1 MYKKNLRQRTSL
13 SSFLSPLLLASLI
26 SAAYP
31 VLANDKEEIERQK
44 SLIEQLDQRVKILD
58 RKQEIATEDA
68 AAKQKTAPVLV
79 AGEKGFSFKSA
90 DGQFEYKFRGIVQ
103 LDYRTFGDD
112 AYPTAVNG
120 FLARRIRPT
129 FEGTVFGKY
138 GFRFTPEFAE
148 SGDGKVVDNSG
159 SVVTNKTRVVDA
171 YLDARLDPKF
181 QVRLGKFKPVVGLE
195 RLQGAADTKFIERSF
210 VSGNFLPNRD
220 LGVSV
225 SGELLDNKLNYAVGI
240 YNGIIDGG
248 DSTTAQDVNTGKDFT
263 ARLFA
268 TPFVG
273 DGSKLEGL
281 GFGLAA
287 TSGNTTGNALASY
300 KTPGQV
306 NSFFGY
312 ATGTTSNGQRTR
324 FAPQAN
330 YYYGPVGI
338 LTEYAVVNQDIV
350 KGTNKARIQN
360 NAWHVTA
367 SWLLTGEDASF
378 KGVKPNSPFTT
389 DGGWGAWE
397 LVARYQENTIDA
409 DAVTTTFATTSA
421 NATSAKTWGLGLN
434 WYHNQSSKV
443 AINWEQTSF
452 DGGVGSKKLNGKK
465 EDFLV
470 ARYQLAF

>member
-31 VLANDKEEIERQK
+31 VLADDKEEIERLK

-68 AAKQKTAPVLV
+68 ATKQKTAPVLV
-79 AGEKGFSFKSA
+79 AGEKGFGFKSA
-90 DGQFEYKFRGIVQ
+90 DGQFEYKFRGLVH
-103 LDYRTFGDD
+103 LDYRAFGND
-112 AYPTAVNG
+112 AYPAAING

-138 GFRFTPEFAE
+138 GFRFTPEFGE
-148 SGDGKVVDNSG
+148 SGDGTTA
-159 SVVTNKTRVVDA
+159 TNKSRVVDA
-171 YLDARLDPKF
+171 YLDARLDPAF
-181 QVRLGKFKPVVGLE
+181 QIRLGKFKPAVGLE
-195 RLQGAADTKFIERSF
+195 RLQSGSDTKFIERSY
-210 VSGNFLPNRD
+210 VSNNILPNRD
-220 LGVSV
+220 LGIAV
-225 SGELLDNKLNYAVGI
+225 SGDLLDKKLNYSVGI
-240 YNGIIDGG
+240 YNGIIDG
-248 DSTTAQDVNTGKDFT
+248 SESSTAQDINTGKDIT

-268 TPFVG
+268 TPYAG

-287 TSGNTTGNALASY
+287 TSGNTTSNALPSY
-300 KTPGQV
+300 KTPGQA
-306 NSFFGY
+306 NSFFAY

-350 KGTNKARIQN
+350 NGSNTARIQN

-367 SWLLTGEDASF
+367 SWLLTGEDASY

-397 LVARYQENTIDA
+397 LVARYQENNIDSN
-409 DAVTTTFATTSA
+409 AVTTTFATTSA

-434 WYHNQSSKV
+434 WYHNQSSKA

-452 DGGVGSKKLNGKK
+452 DGGTGSKKLNGKK